1 MDKQRSR
8 LIYWFQSLIWW
19 ERKLV
24 LWYAFGLFAR
34 RGLLP
39 AFGFQTIAILFATW
53 QFPRQPLLWCLVFVL
68 SMVYALLIQSF
79 MRR

>member
-8 LIYWFQSLIWW
+8 LIYWFQSLLWW

-24 LWYAFGLFAR
+24 LWYAFGMFTR

-39 AFGFQTIAILFATW
+39 AFGFQMGTVLFATW
-53 QFPRQPLLWCLVFVL
+53 QFPRQPLVWSLVFVL
-68 SMVYALLIQSF
+68 SMVYGLMIQSVF
-79 MRR
+79 RR